1 MRELKLEE
9 IQQILLDIMT
19 DIDQFCRENNIRY
32 IISSGTLLGAVRHKG
47 FIPWDDDA
55 DMFMPRE
62 DFNRFVKIYKGRR
75 YHLLYN
81 TRNEKEFF
89 ASAYAKISDPGT
101 ANAAEKKS
109 RCRYGVNV
117 DIFPLDSVPEDPK
130 LRQDYMHKVMRL
142 HNRLYFR
149 QKRFLGS
156 NYLRTI
162 PVFIH
167 SLDWWWNKVDSLIR
181 RGGFDDS
188 PMVAHIV
195 GTCNYRTVF
204 PKSWLDNLKDIEFAG
219 RSFMT
224 LSDTDSYLR
233 MVYGDYMTPPA
244 LKDRN
249 GHRYRMFKLD

>member
-9 IQQILLDIMT
+9 IQGILLDIMT
-19 DIDQFCRENNIRY
+19 DIDSFCRENNIRY

-62 DFNRFVKIYKGRR
+62 DFDRFVKIYKGRK

-89 ASAYAKISDPGT
+89 AAAYAKISDPGT

-188 PMVAHIV
+188 PLVAHIV

>member
-9 IQQILLDIMT
+9 IQGILLDIMT
-19 DIDQFCRENNIRY
+19 DIDSFCRENNIRY

-62 DFNRFVKIYKGRR
+62 DFDRFVKIYKGRK

-89 ASAYAKISDPGT
+89 AAAYAKISDPGT

-109 RCRYGVNV
+109 KCRYGVNV

-130 LRQDYMHKVMRL
+130 LRHSYMHQVMRL

-156 NYLRTI
+156 NYIRTI
-162 PVFIH
+162 PVFLH
-167 SLDWWWNKVDSLIR
+167 SVDWWWNKVDSLIR

-249 GHRYRMFKLD
+249 GHRYRMFKID

>member
-9 IQQILLDIMT
+9 IQGILLDIMT
-19 DIDQFCRENNIRY
+19 DIDSFCRENNIRY

-62 DFNRFVKIYKGRR
+62 DFDRFVKIYKGRK

-89 ASAYAKISDPGT
+89 AASYAKISDPGT

-109 RCRYGVNV
+109 KCRYGVNV

-130 LRQDYMHKVMRL
+130 LRHSYMHQVMRL

-156 NYLRTI
+156 NYIRTI
-162 PVFIH
+162 PVFLH
-167 SLDWWWNKVDSLIR
+167 SVDWWWNKVDSLVHK
-181 RGGFDDS
+181 GKYNDS
-188 PMVAHIV
+188 PLIAHIV

-204 PKSWLDNLKDIEFAG
+204 PKTWLDNLKDIEFAG
-219 RSFMT
+219 RSFRT
-224 LSDTDSYLR
+224 VADTDSYLT

>member
-9 IQQILLDIMT
+9 IQGILLDIMT
-19 DIDQFCRENNIRY
+19 DIDSFCRENNIRY

-62 DFNRFVKIYKGRR
+62 DFDRFVKIYKGRK

-89 ASAYAKISDPGT
+89 AAAYAKISDPGT

-109 RCRYGVNV
+109 KCRYGVNV

-130 LRQDYMHKVMRL
+130 LRHSYMHQVMRL

-156 NYLRTI
+156 NYIRTI
-162 PVFIH
+162 PVFLH
-167 SLDWWWNKVDSLIR
+167 SVDWWWNKVDSLIR

-188 PMVAHIV
+188 PLVAHIV

-219 RSFMT
+219 RSFMA

>member
-9 IQQILLDIMT
+9 IQGILLDIMT
-19 DIDQFCRENNIRY
+19 DIDSFCRENNIRY

-62 DFNRFVKIYKGRR
+62 DFDRFVKIYKGRK

-89 ASAYAKISDPGT
+89 AAAYAKISDPGT

-109 RCRYGVNV
+109 KCRYGVNV

-130 LRQDYMHKVMRL
+130 LRHSYMHQVMRL

-156 NYLRTI
+156 NYIRTI
-162 PVFIH
+162 PVFLH
-167 SLDWWWNKVDSLIR
+167 SVDWW
-181 RGGFDDS
+181 
-188 PMVAHIV
+188 
-195 GTCNYRTVF
+195 
-204 PKSWLDNLKDIEFAG
+204 
-219 RSFMT
+219 
-224 LSDTDSYLR
+224 
-233 MVYGDYMTPPA
+233 
-244 LKDRN
+244 
-249 GHRYRMFKLD
+249 